1 MSAEAQ
7 SSASSEDHE
16 NKWIVMTTSGPERI
30 MSTLGLGPK
39 RRRNRW
45 GDTERDIDAAVTAA
59 AYAAMKNIEEWH
71 KLVHRGVIDRL
82 CEMVTNHVPMPK
94 TPEEDGKLG
103 AVEQESSTYFGPLEA
118 LCNAAFTMPDVPRP
132 TDLILINT
140 LRRTWNDMIKHLW
153 NNPQNTLM
161 KGDIHVRE
169 RRVIPQLIMR
179 FVTIDPTFLSVIDD
193 DADLT
198 ISLLTRY
205 LMHATTSDDGGD
217 ITRTL
222 IELVSPG
229 TPVLAAYRETY
240 PAPTNA
246 LTRMVRG
253 ASSIEQILAKTAVHF
268 ATLPP
273 EGAAI
278 MPEFIMHMYL
288 LAKAQQPAF
297 IPKFWR
303 SSGLWAHLFATMRK
317 AAKEAPLG
325 ALQEFPWDSF
335 FLPVL
340 GVAGDIFSDCWE
352 NDRSE
357 TYSLLALWV
366 RTDFFGAID
375 AALPRCVT
383 HVRVT
388 RQLCRILA
396 HVHGMLED
404 SSVIE
409 LLRPE
414 LPRPRALR
422 ALVEQAFAPD
432 GQPREKVGPRVVNNE
447 VVPEECWDRSAWDF
461 LYRLQ
466 EDVYKIGVACR
477 TKWVSELQVFGV
489 ADQIV
494 VGTEKSISCF
504 VGSKCTEYPTPLEM
518 QRCRFRRSRYLRW

>member
-1 MSAEAQ
+1 
-7 SSASSEDHE
+7 
-16 NKWIVMTTSGPERI
+16 
-30 MSTLGLGPK
+30 
-39 RRRNRW
+39 
-45 GDTERDIDAAVTAA
+45 
-59 AYAAMKNIEEWH
+59 
-71 KLVHRGVIDRL
+71 
-82 CEMVTNHVPMPK
+82 
-94 TPEEDGKLG
+94 
-103 AVEQESSTYFGPLEA
+103 
-118 LCNAAFTMPDVPRP
+118 
-132 TDLILINT
+132 
-140 LRRTWNDMIKHLW
+140 
-153 NNPQNTLM
+153 
-161 KGDIHVRE
+161 
-169 RRVIPQLIMR
+169 
-179 FVTIDPTFLSVIDD
+179 
-193 DADLT
+193 
-198 ISLLTRY
+198 
-205 LMHATTSDDGGD
+205 MHATTSDDGGD

-388 RQLCRILA
+388 STYLI
-396 HVHGMLED
+396 
-404 SSVIE
+404 I
-409 LLRPE
+409 
-414 LPRPRALR
+414 
-422 ALVEQAFAPD
+422 
-432 GQPREKVGPRVVNNE
+432 
-447 VVPEECWDRSAWDF
+447 F
-461 LYRLQ
+461 LYRYHSPACVLQ
-466 EDVYKIGVACR
+466 G
-477 TKWVSELQVFGV
+477 
-489 ADQIV
+489 
-494 VGTEKSISCF
+494 SCAAF
-504 VGSKCTEYPTPLEM
+504 SLTCMGCWKTLRSLSSYVQSSLVRAHCARLLNKRLLLMDSHE
-518 QRCRFRRSRYLRW
+518 RRLDHAL